1 MRWRKRDR
9 ILLHWLWKMADDYA
23 IITCVMALWEIVE
36 SEDFK
41 SVVRDY
47 RQTCL
52 WFANDVYHPRDE
64 IQLEQILSAI
74 ESHGDMAAFKRV
86 GRIRKWLSP
95 DFSPRYSN
103 SLPVRA

>member
-1 MRWRKRDR
+1 
-9 ILLHWLWKMADDYA
+9 
-23 IITCVMALWEIVE
+23 MALSEIIG
-36 SEDFK
+36 SEEFK

-52 WFANDVYHPRDE
+52 WFANDAYHPQDDV
-64 IQLEQILSAI
+64 QLEQILSAI
-74 ESHGDMAAFKRV
+74 ESSGDMAAFKRV
-86 GRIRKWLSP
+86 GRIRQWLSP

>member
-1 MRWRKRDR
+1 MSFREVINSD
-9 ILLHWLWKMADDYA
+9 
-23 IITCVMALWEIVE
+23 
-36 SEDFK
+36 DFK

-47 RQTCL
+47 RDMCL
-52 WFANDVYHPRDE
+52 WFANDVYAPKDE
-64 IQLEQILSAI
+64 VQLEQILSAI

-86 GRIRKWLSP
+86 GRIRKWLSQ